1 MTAAAVSKFS
11 ALGPVDHTSVPEPT
25 EKESSAPW
33 IIRKL
38 VGSMTGRI
46 AMSSYEL
53 SRAAGTT
60 VIYFPPANPR

>member
-38 VGSMTGRI
+38 VGVGIST
-46 AMSSYEL
+46 EC
-53 SRAAGTT
+53 SRC
-60 VIYFPPANPR
+60 